1 MVKPNCHR
9 KKKNNLLEC
18 QKKVQPKTTTDMV
31 QELMQGETEHK
42 LKSSDKNVAEV
53 HTQDN
58 HEVEVV
64 TSKPLK
70 GCNFPTETLKNSSLK
85 KKATQSHAMTWR
97 WSLKDCMT

>member
-1 MVKPNCHR
+1 M
-9 KKKNNLLEC
+9 
-18 QKKVQPKTTTDMV
+18 QPKTTTDMV
-31 QELMQGETEHK
+31 QEMMQQLHTKKQEKSEGETEHK

-85 KKATQSHAMTWR
+85 KKATQSHVMTWR